1 MKMDLQG
8 SKMALADLKHRE
20 ITDKIL
26 HVFFKVV
33 YPQLGYGFLEKVYEN
48 AMAIALREAGLRVQQ
63 QARIP
68 VYFHGHLVGEY
79 FADLLVED
87 AVIVELKAVS
97 QLSREHE
104 AQLLNYLRATPYEV
118 GLLLNFG
125 PKPDLRRLA
134 FDNERKTITWKQS

>member
-1 MKMDLQG
+1 
-8 SKMALADLKHRE
+8 MALAALKHQE

-26 HVFFKVV
+26 HAFFKVV

-48 AMAIALREAGLRVQQ
+48 AMVIALREAGLRVQQ
-63 QARIP
+63 QVRIP

-79 FADLLVED
+79 FADLLVEE
-87 AVIVELKAVS
+87 AVIVELKSVS

-125 PKPDLRRLA
+125 PRPDFCRLA
-134 FDNERKTITWKQS
+134 FDNEWKTLTWKQS